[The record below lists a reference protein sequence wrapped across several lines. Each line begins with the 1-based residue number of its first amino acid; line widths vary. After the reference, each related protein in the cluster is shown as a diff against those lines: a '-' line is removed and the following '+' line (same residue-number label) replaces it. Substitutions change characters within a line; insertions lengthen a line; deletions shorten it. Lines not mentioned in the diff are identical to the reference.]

1 MLAFFKCEKTSYII
15 LYGWSVASWHFLFC
29 STHRQTIAELHEK
42 DLPELR
48 NKLQSVN
55 REIEKF
61 KRDIEEQESLLSL
74 LMSEEDTAKACLQDI
89 SLMDR
94 YQVWG
99 HSGIIKSFQYFT
111 KCRKYSVWVNFSSF
125 NFLGLI

>member
-1 MLAFFKCEKTSYII
+1 MLH
-15 LYGWSVASWHFLFC
+15 GLFYCCC
-29 STHRQTIAELHEK
+29 SSHRQSVAELHEK

-55 REIEKF
+55 REIEKL

-99 HSGIIKSFQYFT
+99 HSEFITSLHHILVHS
-111 KCRKYSVWVNFSSF
+111 
-125 NFLGLI
+125 

>member
-1 MLAFFKCEKTSYII
+1 MN
-15 LYGWSVASWHFLFC
+15 
-29 STHRQTIAELHEK
+29 EK

-48 NKLQSVN
+48 NKLQSGN
-55 REIEKF
+55 REIEKL

-74 LMSEEDTAKACLQDI
+74 LMSDEDTAKACLQDI

-99 HSGIIKSFQYFT
+99 HSEIIIAAQISTFLNAANLGSHHSKKFPGANPGQPGAFLHGAWLTLFLHGFPHMHIRST
-111 KCRKYSVWVNFSSF
+111 NSYSGS
-125 NFLGLI
+125 

>member
-1 MLAFFKCEKTSYII
+1 MTAFFESILSWII
-15 LYGWSVASWHFLFC
+15 AMLHQSVFFFVC
-29 STHRQTIAELHEK
+29 FTPRQSIAEMHEK

-55 REIEKF
+55 REIEKL

-94 YQVWG
+94 YQV
-99 HSGIIKSFQYFT
+99 
-111 KCRKYSVWVNFSSF
+111 
-125 NFLGLI
+125 

>member
-1 MLAFFKCEKTSYII
+1 MYEKYTYVLIDGCPVVSWCFVFVGVFCFVCFFCF
-15 LYGWSVASWHFLFC
+15 G
-29 STHRQTIAELHEK
+29 STYRQSIAELHEK

-55 REIEKF
+55 REIEKL

-94 YQVWG
+94 YQV
-99 HSGIIKSFQYFT
+99 
-111 KCRKYSVWVNFSSF
+111 
-125 NFLGLI
+125 

>member
-1 MLAFFKCEKTSYII
+1 MLLQWCLIYASLFLKRGGKSTYII
-15 LYGWSVASWHFLFC
+15 LDGCRVTKCFC
-29 STHRQTIAELHEK
+29 STRRQSVAELREK

-55 REIEKF
+55 REIEKL
-61 KRDIEEQESLLSL
+61 KRDVEEQESLLSL

-94 YQVWG
+94 YQV
-99 HSGIIKSFQYFT
+99 
-111 KCRKYSVWVNFSSF
+111 
-125 NFLGLI
+125 

>member
-1 MLAFFKCEKTSYII
+1 MF
-15 LYGWSVASWHFLFC
+15 
-29 STHRQTIAELHEK
+29 HRQTIAELHEK

-61 KRDIEEQESLLSL
+61 KREIEEQESLLSL

-99 HSGIIKSFQYFT
+99 HSGIIK
-111 KCRKYSVWVNFSSF
+111 
-125 NFLGLI
+125 